1 MATVIGTKLS
11 GRYRIED
18 EIGSG
23 GMSTVYRAFDETL
36 EREVAVKIMHSD
48 ISSDAAALERFRR
61 EARTVAQ
68 LSHPHVVMV
77 IDAGEDHGHPYIVF
91 EHVGGET
98 LKERIRREGPLPIAE
113 AVAYAIEIG
122 RALQVAH
129 ERGLVHRDVKPQ
141 NVLIDEEGR
150 AKVTDFGIA
159 LGLEAEGLTAAGR
172 MVGTTDYVSPEQAM
186 GHEVNGQS
194 DVYSLGIVL
203 YEMITGEVPFK
214 GESGVSVAMKHVRE
228 GLPDLQRRRPGV
240 SAALA
245 AVVERA
251 TAKELR
257 NRYASMADLVA
268 DLEETLTYETA
279 RAGEA
284 TGEATAVLSQLP
296 GGSATRKPVLRRL
309 APVLLYLAIA
319 AAVAV
324 AAVILIDNAGKNSG
338 SSQAESGLTRIPLSE
353 SAVHDYDPPPGGGS
367 ENPGQLGLAVDG
379 DKSTA
384 WETENYDTPD
394 LGNIKKG
401 VGLYLDAGRPVVAR
415 ALKISTPKSGWTYQL
430 YVANSVPTN
439 LSGWTLVGGG
449 KMDSTRKT
457 VSLDTARQA
466 SRYYL
471 LWITRLT
478 SSPTGRWNAAISDL
492 QLLG

>member
-1 MATVIGTKLS
+1 MATVIGTRLS

-36 EREVAVKIMHSD
+36 ERPVALKIMHSD

-77 IDAGEDHGHPYIVF
+77 IDAGEDQGHPYIVF
-91 EHVGGET
+91 EHVRGET
-98 LKERIRREGPLPIAE
+98 LKDRIRREGPLPIAE

-122 RALQVAH
+122 RALQTAH
-129 ERGLVHRDVKPQ
+129 EQRLVHRDVKPQ

-159 LGLEAEGLTAAGR
+159 LGLEPEGLTAAGR
-172 MVGTTDYVSPEQAM
+172 VVGTTDYVSPEQAM
-186 GHEVNGQS
+186 GREVTGQS

-203 YEMITGEVPFK
+203 FEMLTGSVPFE

-228 GLPDLQRRRPGV
+228 GIPDVQRRRPEV

-245 AVVERA
+245 GVLERA
-251 TAKELR
+251 TAKELG
-257 NRYASMADLVA
+257 NRYPSMASFVG
-268 DLEETLTYETA
+268 DLEEVLTYETA

-284 TGEATAVLSQLP
+284 TGEATAILSALP
-296 GGSATRKPVLRRL
+296 ANVAGRQRRWRRL
-309 APVLLYLAIA
+309 LPIAAYVLIA

-324 AAVILIDNAGKNSG
+324 GAVLLIGGNNTSTKSADL
-338 SSQAESGLTRIPLSE
+338 SGLSRIGLSE
-353 SAVHDYDPPPGGGS
+353 SAVHDYDPPPGDGS
-367 ENPGQLGLAVDG
+367 ENPEQKGLALDG
-379 DKSTA
+379 DRTTA
-384 WETENYDTPD
+384 WETENYNTPD
-394 LGNIKKG
+394 LGNIKSG

-415 ALKISTPKSGWTYQL
+415 GLRIFTPKAGWSFQI
-430 YVANSVPTN
+430 YVANQVPAD
-439 LSGWTLVGGG
+439 LRGWTLVGTD
-449 KMDSTRKT
+449 KMDSSRKT
-457 VSLDTARQA
+457 VNLDTAGHR
-466 SRYYL
+466 SRFYL
-471 LWITRLT
+471 LWITHLT
-478 SSPTGRWNAAISDL
+478 QSPTGRSNAAVADL
-492 QLLG
+492 ELLG